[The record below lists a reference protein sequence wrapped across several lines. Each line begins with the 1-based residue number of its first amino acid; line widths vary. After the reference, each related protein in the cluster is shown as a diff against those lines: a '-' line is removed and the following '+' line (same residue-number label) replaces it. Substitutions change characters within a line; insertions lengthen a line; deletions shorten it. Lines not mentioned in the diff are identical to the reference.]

1 MHVIEGV
8 DVHSIACNDS
18 DMNKTLLLEIEKF
31 QARFPMS
38 DYRFG
43 WLAARNG
50 KLVERLREGGRNWPD
65 TEMRVRAFIL
75 SESQRR
81 STRPAR
87 AS

>member
-1 MHVIEGV
+1 M
-8 DVHSIACNDS
+8 HSIACNDPG
-18 DMNKTLLLEIEKF
+18 MNKTLLLEIEKF
-31 QARFPMS
+31 RARFPMS

-50 KLVERLREGGRNWPD
+50 KLVERLNEGGRVWPD
-65 TEMRVRAFIL
+65 TEVRVRAFIM

-81 STRPAR
+81 AAKQAGA